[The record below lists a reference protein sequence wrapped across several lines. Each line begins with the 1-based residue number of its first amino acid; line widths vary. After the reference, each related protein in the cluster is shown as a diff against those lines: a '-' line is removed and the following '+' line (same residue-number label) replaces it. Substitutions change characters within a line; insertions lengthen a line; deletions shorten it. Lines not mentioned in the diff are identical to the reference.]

1 MVLSSWR
8 ALSQGSR
15 SSARL
20 IEEVPTGLSESSS
33 RLAEKVPSG
42 SSKRFAGSS
51 EISGRIIKK
60 FRPSR
65 QKVLSE
71 SSKSSDRL
79 DGKFSPNRRRVP
91 AASPKGSVRVVKEFR
106 LRLQKSSELSN
117 TSGLAKSSGRI
128 IKKFWFKGS
137 GLSKVSAGLYRG
149 SSSKGS
155 GLSKIP
161 VGLSR
166 GSGSKVPDYQKF
178 RPDYQETPVPKIP
191 VQKIP
196 ARLCG
201 DLRHYKTQNQS
212 TLLSKQKQHY
222 ALSGASVRQKIPG
235 AIVSM
240 YFISTC

>member
-1 MVLSSWR
+1 M
-8 ALSQGSR
+8 
-15 SSARL
+15 
-20 IEEVPTGLSESSS
+20 SESSS

-42 SSKRFAGSS
+42 SSKRSAGSS
-51 EISGRIIKK
+51 EISGRIIEK

-65 QKVLSE
+65 RKVLSE

-79 DGKFSPNRRRVP
+79 DEKFSPNRRRVP
-91 AASPKGSVRVVKEFR
+91 AASPKGSVRVIKEFR
-106 LRLQKSSELSN
+106 LRLQKSSGLLN
-117 TSGLAKSSGRI
+117 TSGLAKSIGWI
-128 IKKFWFKGS
+128 IKSFRFKGS
-137 GLSKVSAGLYRG
+137 GLSKVSTGLYRG

-178 RPDYQETPVPKIP
+178 RPDYQETPVLEIP

-212 TLLSKQKQHY
+212 TLLSKQK
-222 ALSGASVRQKIPG
+222 
-235 AIVSM
+235 
-240 YFISTC
+240 

>member
-1 MVLSSWR
+1 M
-8 ALSQGSR
+8 
-15 SSARL
+15 
-20 IEEVPTGLSESSS
+20 SESSS

-42 SSKRFAGSS
+42 SSKRSAGSS
-51 EISGRIIKK
+51 EISGRIIEK

-65 QKVLSE
+65 RKVLSE

-79 DGKFSPNRRRVP
+79 DEKFSPNRRRVP
-91 AASPKGSVRVVKEFR
+91 AASPKGSFRVVKEFR

-128 IKKFWFKGS
+128 IKRFQLKRFRIIKISGWIIKRFQFKGS
-137 GLSKVSAGLYRG
+137 GLSKVSTGLYRG

-178 RPDYQETPVPKIP
+178 RPDYQETPVPEIP

-212 TLLSKQKQHY
+212 TLLSKQKQHH
-222 ALSGASVRQKIPG
+222 ALSGASVRQKITG
-235 AIVSM
+235 AIITM